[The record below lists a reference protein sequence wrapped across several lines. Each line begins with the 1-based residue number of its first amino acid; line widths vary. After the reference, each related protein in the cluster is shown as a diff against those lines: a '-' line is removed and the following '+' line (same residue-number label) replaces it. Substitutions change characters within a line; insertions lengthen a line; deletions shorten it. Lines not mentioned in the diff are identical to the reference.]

1 MRFNGFLKFEE
12 FVENVEFNAERIQH
26 TISHKTGFDNF
37 LRIAIARYRCGTHSF
52 LLTTPLGVDSHLRY
66 WAPIT

>member
-12 FVENVEFNAERIQH
+12 FVENVEFNAEHIQH

-37 LRIAIARYRCGTHSF
+37 STHCDRKIS
-52 LLTTPLGVDSHLRY
+52 LRY
-66 WAPIT
+66 TLISTHYTFRR